1 LVTVRRLGVVLV
13 LGLALAACGGSGGG
27 TPDASA
33 QVKSA
38 YTKFFAPDT
47 SLSDRVAVLQDG
59 SRFKSVVQQFAS
71 NPLAKNVRVTVSS
84 VEVQNG
90 GKAKVV
96 YTIKFGNTSLGQ
108 QAGTAVLQ
116 NGTWKVGFASL
127 CKLVALAGPAPSACK
142 S

>member
-1 LVTVRRLGVVLV
+1 MVGVRRLGVVLL

-33 QVKSA
+33 QIKSA
-38 YTKFFAPDT
+38 YEKFFAANT

-71 NPLAKNVRVTVSS
+71 NPLAKDVSVTVSS
-84 VEVQNG
+84 VNLQGAN
-90 GKAKVV
+90 KANVV
-96 YTIKFGNTSLGQ
+96 YTIKFGNTSLGKQ
-108 QAGTAVLQ
+108 PGTAVLQ
-116 NGTWKVGFASL
+116 NGQWKVGFASL
-127 CKLVALAGPAPSACK
+127 CKLVALAGTTPSACK

>member
-1 LVTVRRLGVVLV
+1 VVAMRRLGVVVL

-33 QVKSA
+33 QITSA
-38 YTKFFAPDT
+38 YEKFFAPDT

-59 SRFKSVVQQFAS
+59 SRFKTVVASFAS

-96 YTIKFGNTSLGQ
+96 YTIKFGNTSLGKQ
-108 QAGTAVLQ
+108 PGTAVLQ
-116 NGTWKVGFASL
+116 NGQWKVGFASL
-127 CKLVALAGPAPSACK
+127 CKLVALAGTTPSACK